1 MLRRNGGAE
10 GWHTSPAQ
18 ARAARDHASASYGT
32 PKQAEPT
39 LLQHGRS
46 LLLHALEAAETRKI
60 FAFFMINFCFMLVEV
75 SYGMWTNS
83 LGLISDAAHM
93 LFDCTALLL
102 GLAASYVARWRPNE
116 VFTYGYARVEVLAGF
131 TNALFL
137 LFIAVYI
144 FLEALERLLEP
155 PHVGTAA
162 PPPIPPS
169 AGSAVRHKARG
180 RVGADPDALFTVS
193 VLGLLVNLVGLG
205 FFWEQHAAVCTDP
218 GCSVECASLL
228 FPMPRKTRKP

>member
-1 MLRRNGGAE
+1 MLRRNGGPE

-155 PHVGTAA
+155 PHVGRAA
-162 PPPIPPS
+162 PLLSPRQR
-169 AGSAVRHKARG
+169 A
-180 RVGADPDALFTVS
+180 AL
-193 VLGLLVNLVGLG
+193 
-205 FFWEQHAAVCTDP
+205 
-218 GCSVECASLL
+218 
-228 FPMPRKTRKP
+228 